1 MDLQRRVASC
11 AERLVGKPFQCQGG
25 ENRQKWICIW
35 EWKKFPIQD
44 QIVLISKKLEK
55 IIKGLPKK

>member
-11 AERLVGKPFQCQGG
+11 AERLVGKPFQFQRG

-35 EWKKFPIQD
+35 KWKFSAMQD
-44 QIVLISKKLEK
+44 QIVLKTKK
-55 IIKGLPKK
+55 IKNH